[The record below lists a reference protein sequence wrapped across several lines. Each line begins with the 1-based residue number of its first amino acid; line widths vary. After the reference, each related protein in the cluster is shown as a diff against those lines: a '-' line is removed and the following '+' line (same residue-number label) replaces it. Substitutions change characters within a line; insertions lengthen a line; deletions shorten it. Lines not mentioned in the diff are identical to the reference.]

1 MRSDCVCQ
9 NWHCGHPEAALS
21 KRLPSLV
28 CVLPAASRFQ
38 MKGAKREKNEISIN
52 QSLLGSI
59 IGKMLLACPPPAA
72 IHFPSPLSFSF
83 CLLPWGLMR
92 LFLCSVAAS
101 ASMCKARPSNCFPS
115 LDFGQAW
122 QLAVA
127 TSLSHGLFVM
137 FLLPSQ
143 PGCVINW
150 EWEGGSERATNVNTG
165 FTTEQPGELS
175 DLYLFFSFHQVFFFA
190 KKLFVARH

>member
-59 IGKMLLACPPPAA
+59 IGEMLLACPPPAA
-72 IHFPSPLSFSF
+72 IHLPSPLSFSF
-83 CLLPWGLMR
+83 CLLPWELMR
-92 LFLCSVAAS
+92 LFLCLVASS

-150 EWEGGSERATNVNTG
+150 EWEGGSE
-165 FTTEQPGELS
+165 PLM
-175 DLYLFFSFHQVFFFA
+175 
-190 KKLFVARH
+190 